1 MNLFYFIPY
10 KSCQTYRIYR
20 AERNLLLKMNPIAQA
35 ISIEK
40 IIVIAPLGIGNT
52 ILLIPTLKA
61 CKELL
66 PHCSITV
73 AVFTRQ
79 GEEILEHC
87 PYVDNVVSFFSILP
101 KNAVLILKQLRLLYN
116 LRKKRFD
123 IILTA
128 FPTNHALY
136 NLLAWAI
143 HAKTRIA
150 HQYLVKRVKSLSFLQ
165 TIKVA
170 IEPCHDVEQNLNLL
184 LPLGISFKKKDL
196 SLELWIPEEV
206 RIRAKQF
213 ITPYTIQGEEFLIG
227 IHAGSSQKRKMSYK
241 RWPAEKFAILAKKLR
256 KHYPMIRIFLFGG
269 KEEEQ
274 LNQEIAQTIGQHAT
288 IVQRSSILET
298 AALIEKMSL
307 FISNDSGLMHI
318 AVSVGVPT
326 VAIFGPTDAT
336 RTAPYGSQHRV
347 LRKDLKCSPCWPL
360 EKVGQR
366 DECPYDKPVC
376 LTELSVSTLFQAV
389 CEMINSKI
397 S

>member
-1 MNLFYFIPY
+1 MKPHCASDSYQ
-10 KSCQTYRIYR
+10 K
-20 AERNLLLKMNPIAQA
+20 
-35 ISIEK
+35 K

-52 ILLIPTLKA
+52 ILLVPTLKA

-66 PHCSITV
+66 HCSITV

-79 GEEILEHC
+79 GKEILEHC
-87 PYVDNVVSFFSILP
+87 PYVDNVVLFCRTISPNPIL
-101 KNAVLILKQLRLLYN
+101 IREQLRLLYN
-116 LRKKRFD
+116 LRRKRFD
-123 IILTA
+123 ICLTA

-143 HAKTRIA
+143 HAKNRIA
-150 HQYLVKRVKSLSFLQ
+150 HEYLVKRVKSLSFLQ

-206 RIRAKQF
+206 RIRAKRF
-213 ITPYTIQGEEFLIG
+213 ITPYTIQGKEFLIG
-227 IHAGSSQKRKMSYK
+227 MHAGSSQRRKMGCK
-241 RWPAEKFAILAKKLR
+241 RWPAEKFALLAKRLLE
-256 KHYPMIRIFLFGG
+256 HYPTARIFLFGG

-274 LNQEIAQTIGQHAT
+274 LNQEIAQTIGQYAT

-298 AALIEKMSL
+298 AALIERMSL

-360 EKVGQR
+360 EKVGRR
-366 DECPYDKPVC
+366 DECPYAKPVC
-376 LTELSVSTLFQAV
+376 LTELSVSTVFQAV
-389 CEMINSKI
+389 GEMINS
-397 S
+397 SLLTSGSS